1 MVNRMKVKEIREL
14 TTAEMLDQEKQLKEE
29 LFNLRFQLA
38 TGQLENTA
46 RIQGNSELELP
57 LLFALRQGGIT
68 SRRRAN
74 PARIT

>member
-1 MVNRMKVKEIREL
+1 MKVKEIREL

-46 RIQGNSELELP
+46 RIKEVRKS
-57 LLFALRQGGIT
+57 I
-68 SRRRAN
+68 
-74 PARIT
+74 ARIKTVLREQVK